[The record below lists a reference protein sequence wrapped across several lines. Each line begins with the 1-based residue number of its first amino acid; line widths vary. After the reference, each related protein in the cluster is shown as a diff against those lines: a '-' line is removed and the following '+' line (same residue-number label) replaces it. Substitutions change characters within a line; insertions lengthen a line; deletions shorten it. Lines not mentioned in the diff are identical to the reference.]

1 MTDDKIYLRKR
12 RRRLTKIVD
21 SSDEDE
27 DNKKMKIQPII
38 LNTDESRLFYS
49 ERYKRTLD
57 FKGSKRVTAD
67 TSGGV
72 NEKKAVTLIL
82 AATQFGKL
90 YPPIVIL
97 GGKSIEKKKIDK
109 KKKYTEEEMREI
121 KLRNKE
127 IERLM
132 ALGEEWKPSAIEKK
146 KDPKAAKILE
156 HYRK

>member
-1 MTDDKIYLRKR
+1 M
-12 RRRLTKIVD
+12 
-21 SSDEDE
+21 
-27 DNKKMKIQPII
+27 
-38 LNTDESRLFYS
+38 NTDESRLFYS

-97 GGKSIEKKKIDK
+97 GGKSIEKKKYNTFIK
-109 KKKYTEEEMREI
+109 TYIKHTLSTKFQYLR
-121 KLRNKE
+121 KLRHF
-127 IERLM
+127 
-132 ALGEEWKPSAIEKK
+132 SSF
-146 KDPKAAKILE
+146 
-156 HYRK
+156 